1 MSGDGLSYVT
11 EALYLLCTFA
21 IVAVRVIKRKCSLRN
36 SSPERQVVKEGV
48 DERVFTE
55 LHFISLFTD
64 FNLPY

>member
-1 MSGDGLSYVT
+1 MSGDDLSYIA
-11 EALYLLCTFA
+11 EAQHLLCTFA
-21 IVAVRVIKRKCSLRN
+21 IVAVRVIKRKCSPRN

-48 DERVFTE
+48 DESVFTD